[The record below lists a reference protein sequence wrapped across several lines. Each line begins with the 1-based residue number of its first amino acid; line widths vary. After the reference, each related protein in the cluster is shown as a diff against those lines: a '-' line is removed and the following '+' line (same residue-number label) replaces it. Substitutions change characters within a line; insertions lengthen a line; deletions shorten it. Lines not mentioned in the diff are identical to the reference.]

1 MNRWCK
7 RWAAAHCKRPMA
19 SSPSTPFATSP
30 ARPCTWRWSRG
41 SGAPTRGWPGAGGR
55 AEGVVRVRVHEPLSV
70 LDALGGN
77 RSMHSWD
84 LNTGLQYLAA
94 QGKGVAVLL
103 NCGESAEQLL
113 AQFEGRAR
121 AAQAPERGRMDLR
134 THGVGAQILR
144 ECGVHRMALMGQ
156 PRRMPSMPGYGLEI
170 TGFIPKE

>member
-1 MNRWCK
+1 M
-7 RWAAAHCKRPMA
+7 
-19 SSPSTPFATSP
+19 
-30 ARPCTWRWSRG
+30 G
-41 SGAPTRGWPGAGGR
+41 SGV
-55 AEGVVRVRVHEPLSV
+55 EDELVRVGVREPLSV
-70 LDALGGN
+70 LDALGGS

-103 NCGESAEQLL
+103 NCGESAEQVL

-121 AAQAPERGRMDLR
+121 AAQAPERGRLDLS
-134 THGVGAQILR
+134 THGVGAQSLR

-156 PRRMPSMPGYGLEI
+156 PRRMPSMAGYGLEI